1 MAKPCIEANAMGLPP
16 LDTWLILRMGW
27 TGDVPPSPV
36 QVRDW
41 QLERL
46 RDVVRHARE
55 NSPFYARSLADVEV
69 GALLT
74 VEDFAR
80 LPMMTP
86 DDVRNGPEQLLCVSQ
101 DEIARVVTLQSSGTT
116 GTPKRI
122 FHTQEDLEAT
132 VDYFGWGMRNLVGPG
147 QTAFVLMPGER
158 PGGVGRLLVEAL
170 NRTGARAVTHGVME
184 DVGVALDHL
193 LEEGA
198 DCIVGPAAHVN
209 MLAREWEWRGLLQ
222 GQVQSVL
229 LCWDAAPDAVVRN
242 AEQAFGCR
250 VFRHW
255 GMIETGLGGAVECS
269 PGSGMHLRETDV
281 YLEIIDP
288 QTGTSVP
295 DGVFG
300 EMVVTTSLRRG
311 MPLIR
316 YRTRDMGR
324 IMPDRCVCGSPLRRL
339 DPAVRRM
346 DDCVHVG
353 NDGFGLTKLNE
364 FLYSLPGLWDFAACL
379 HNETL
384 HVVACGRESGLAGS
398 VRSVLCAMPA
408 IGHGVENG
416 ILHIEIETKNDGT
429 PAVPGLGKRR
439 LQIDMEC

>member
-1 MAKPCIEANAMGLPP
+1 MGLPP
-16 LDTWLILRMGW
+16 LDTWLIRRMGW

-55 NSPFYARSLADVEV
+55 NSSFYARSLAGIDVA
-69 GALLT
+69 ALRT
-74 VEDFAR
+74 AEDFSR

-101 DEIARVVTLQSSGTT
+101 DEIARVVTLQSSGL
-116 GTPKRI
+116 RERQAD

-132 VDYFGWGMRNLVGPG
+132 VDYSAGHAHLVGPG
-147 QTAFVLMPGER
+147 RRHSCYARRTSR
-158 PGGVGRLLVEAL
+158 RGGAVACGSLES
-170 NRTGARAVTHGVME
+170 TGARAVTHGVME

-209 MLAREWEWRGLLQ
+209 MLAREWEWRGLPQ

-255 GMIETGLGGAVECS
+255 GMIETGLGGAS
-269 PGSGMHLRETDV
+269 
-281 YLEIIDP
+281 
-288 QTGTSVP
+288 SVHP
-295 DGVFG
+295 V
-300 EMVVTTSLRRG
+300 RG
-311 MPLIR
+311 CIFARPMCIWKSLIR
-316 YRTRDMGR
+316 RPALLSRT
-324 IMPDRCVCGSPLRRL
+324 
-339 DPAVRRM
+339 
-346 DDCVHVG
+346 
-353 NDGFGLTKLNE
+353 
-364 FLYSLPGLWDFAACL
+364 
-379 HNETL
+379 
-384 HVVACGRESGLAGS
+384 
-398 VRSVLCAMPA
+398 VRSV
-408 IGHGVENG
+408 
-416 ILHIEIETKNDGT
+416 KWW
-429 PAVPGLGKRR
+429 
-439 LQIDMEC
+439 